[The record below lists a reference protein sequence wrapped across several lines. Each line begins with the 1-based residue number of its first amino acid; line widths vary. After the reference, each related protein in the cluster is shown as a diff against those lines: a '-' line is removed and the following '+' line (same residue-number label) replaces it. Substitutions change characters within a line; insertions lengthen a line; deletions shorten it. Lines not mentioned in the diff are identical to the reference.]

1 MNNTQLKLFDFVAKK
16 HGTQERKYTNTPY
29 TDHLVEVAELVN
41 PFDGDGLYL
50 VETALCHDLY
60 EDTDCTRNELG
71 SILRD
76 LRYSE
81 LGICAIQNAVTQL
94 TDVFTPKDYPSMNR
108 AKRKKAE
115 VARLSK
121 ALPAFQIQT
130 VKCADI
136 ISNAMSIR
144 KYDPKFWKIYQ
155 KECSYKLKLFRQ
167 AQPELVDR
175 ASWVLF

>member
-1 MNNTQLKLFDFVAKK
+1 MAKK

-29 TDHLVEVAELVN
+29 TDHLVEVAEIVR

-50 VETALCHDLY
+50 VETDLCHDLY

-94 TDVFTPKDYPSMNR
+94 TDVFTPSDYPSMNR
-108 AKRKKAE
+108 ANRKKSEAI
-115 VARLSK
+115 RLSK

-136 ISNAMSIR
+136 ISNAMSICVQ
-144 KYDPKFWKIYQ
+144 DPKFWPIY
-155 KECSYKLKLFRQ
+155 KTECNFKLKLFQ
-167 AQPELVDR
+167 KAQPELLERV
-175 ASWVLF
+175 SWLLF